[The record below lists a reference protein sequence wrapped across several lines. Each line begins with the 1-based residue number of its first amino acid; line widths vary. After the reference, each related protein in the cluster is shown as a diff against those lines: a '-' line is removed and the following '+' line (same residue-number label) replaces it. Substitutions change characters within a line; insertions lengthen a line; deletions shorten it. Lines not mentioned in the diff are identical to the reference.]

1 MIPIGP
7 NADPKSSF
15 FVDAMFDNSGY
26 EHRNEHLHIQQ
37 CTYVEYDEA
46 GNYLNSL
53 QLIEDGCDKTISKLN
68 GIRSSLIKFKGKSY
82 LELFIWTSI
91 LDRTLDL
98 INHDQFYLKPFQ
110 LDTKNA
116 NKFNIDCDLVACT
129 DKSGI
134 CSPGTSSF
142 GESCSSR
149 YDVFNLASDDG
160 KGRRRRD
167 AEEVCFE

>member
-46 GNYLNSL
+46 GNYLSSM
-53 QLIEDGCDKTISKLN
+53 QLIEDGCDKTVSETSD

-82 LELFIWTSI
+82 LEFFRSSKSLF
-91 LDRTLDL
+91 
-98 INHDQFYLKPFQ
+98 
-110 LDTKNA
+110 
-116 NKFNIDCDLVACT
+116 
-129 DKSGI
+129 
-134 CSPGTSSF
+134 
-142 GESCSSR
+142 
-149 YDVFNLASDDG
+149 
-160 KGRRRRD
+160 
-167 AEEVCFE
+167 